1 MIIGHILLGFSFERI
16 IKLIGVF
23 LNDEF

>member
-1 MIIGHILLGFSFERI
+1 MIIGHTLFGFSFERI

-23 LNDEF
+23 LNDES